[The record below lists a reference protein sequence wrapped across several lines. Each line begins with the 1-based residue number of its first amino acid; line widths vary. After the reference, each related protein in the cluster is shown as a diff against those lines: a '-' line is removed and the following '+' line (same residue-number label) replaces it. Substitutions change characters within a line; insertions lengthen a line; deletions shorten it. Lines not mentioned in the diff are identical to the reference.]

1 MDLPEYIELAV
12 HRMSWSSCASF
23 GSGFMLVFVSSAA
36 YCFVLSAKLVVSDTE
51 ESELEDVNE
60 SEE

>member
-1 MDLPEYIELAV
+1 
-12 HRMSWSSCASF
+12 
-23 GSGFMLVFVSSAA
+23 MLVFVSSAA